1 MPPIWKAVITLGC
14 IVVAIGMFVF
24 QKDVGLEANGW
35 IAVALAAFMI
45 LAVWLFPEAKG
56 GKQEKR

>member
-1 MPPIWKAVITLGC
+1 MPPFWKAVITLGC
-14 IVVAIGMFVF
+14 ILAAAGMFYF
-24 QKDVGLEANGW
+24 QKEVGLAANGW
-35 IAVALAAFMI
+35 IAIALAAFMI